1 MIWFSESLDLAA
13 EIVGCVNYRSHKA
26 SIVYVANVVRTLPDI
41 AASVLNKSN
50 FTIVFD
56 VCYVVVEAFVNHYSN
71 LTIVI
76 DVCYVV
82 VEAFVNNSSD
92 RASIVDVCYVVVEAF
107 VNNSSNTPSWGI
119 VYVLYV
125 VVIDAKVMNRSNNA
139 AISDVVNIVRTF
151 LSLAF
156 VFSFNQKVSGTWF
169 PRDLGQKGEEEV
181 DCKGKECHLE
191 RG

>member
-82 VEAFVNNSSD
+82 VEAFVNNSS
-92 RASIVDVCYVVVEAF
+92 
-107 VNNSSNTPSWGI
+107 NTPSWGI

-169 PRDLGQKGEEEV
+169 PRDLGQKGEEE
-181 DCKGKECHLE
+181 DGCKGEECHLE
-191 RG
+191 R

>member
-50 FTIVFD
+50 FTIVF
-56 VCYVVVEAFVNHYSN
+56 
-71 LTIVI
+71 
-76 DVCYVV
+76 
-82 VEAFVNNSSD
+82 
-92 RASIVDVCYVVVEAF
+92 DVCYVVVEAF